1 VTLMLRTKNLT
12 KHFGGLTA
20 VKDVNFQVETGQIH
34 AIIGPNGA
42 GKTTFFN
49 MLTGELPVSAGEVF
63 FKEKNITGL
72 KPHQIARTGIG
83 RSFQQNKL
91 FLNLPVLEN
100 VRLAEHAHH
109 KGHFNFFR
117 HFLFY
122 GAPVEKAVQILE
134 TLNMGEIAGLK
145 TGELSHGQQR
155 TLEVAMA
162 LAAEPELLLLDE
174 PTSGMSPDE
183 TVKMIRLLKVLGN
196 RLTMILIEHNMNL
209 VMSISSH
216 ITVLYQGSIIASGKP
231 SDIAENPAV
240 RKAYLGG
247 HS

>member
-1 VTLMLRTKNLT
+1 MILKTKDLT

-20 VKDVNFQVETGQIH
+20 VNNVDLQVEEGHIH

-49 MLTGELPVSAGEVF
+49 MLTGELPVSAGNVF

-72 KPHQIARTGIG
+72 KPYQIARTGIG

-91 FLNLPVLEN
+91 FLNLTVLEN
-100 VRLAEHAHH
+100 VRLAEHARH
-109 KGHFNFFR
+109 KGHFNFFN

-122 GAPVEKAVQILE
+122 SPPLEKAVQILE
-134 TLNMGEIAGLK
+134 ELDMGEIAALK
-145 TGELSHGQQR
+145 AGELSHGQQR

-183 TVKMIRLLKVLGN
+183 AVKMIRLLKKLGDQ
-196 RLTMILIEHNMNL
+196 LTMIVIEHNMSL
-209 VMSISSH
+209 VMSISSD
-216 ITVLYQGSIIASGKP
+216 ITVLYQGSVIASGKP
-231 SDIAENPAV
+231 SDIADNPEV

-247 HS
+247 HV